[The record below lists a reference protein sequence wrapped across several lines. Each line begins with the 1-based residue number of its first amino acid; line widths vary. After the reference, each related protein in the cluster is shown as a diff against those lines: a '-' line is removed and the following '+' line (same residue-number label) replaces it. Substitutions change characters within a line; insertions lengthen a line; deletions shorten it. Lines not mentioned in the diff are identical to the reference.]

1 MAIVIAG
8 PGRSGTSLLV
18 KILTGCGFVTSGS
31 TWYDDARAGL
41 ESRVQ
46 PAGPLEIFKDPWFHE
61 YAEELD
67 PATIAS
73 IDALIIP
80 VRSRQHAVAS
90 RLVQDRGFQLEEDRT
105 LGTSWRWR
113 TGDRRIP
120 GGIVVGTS
128 AEHVSVALGE
138 GLWDVLEWATRNEVP
153 LRLVHFPRY
162 AQDFA
167 YFWSTLGD
175 IVQLGCG
182 RSSAEATWKRT
193 VDPSS
198 VRLRNETVD
207 PFAHLTKAELVGL
220 VERTRAKLVGEE
232 QARQE
237 SVAALGDLR
246 DESTRLAAQ
255 LEEARVDRER
265 LAGELASIIEHTSA
279 SWLVRARRRMTL
291 SRGSRSLRRIWESG
305 A

>member
-18 KILTGCGFVTSGS
+18 KILTDCGFATSGAAWS
-31 TWYDDARAGL
+31 EDARAGL
-41 ESRVQ
+41 EARFQ
-46 PAGPLEIFKDPWFHE
+46 PGGPLEIFKDPWFHE

-73 IDALIIP
+73 IDVLILPI
-80 VRSRQHAVAS
+80 RSRQHAVAS
-90 RLVQDRGFQLEEDRT
+90 RLVQDRGFELEEDRT

-128 AEHVSVALGE
+128 AEHVSVTLGE
-138 GLWDVLEWATRNEVP
+138 ALWDVLEWATRNEVP
-153 LRLVHFPRY
+153 VRLVHFPRF

-175 IVQLGCG
+175 ILKLGCDRDG
-182 RSSAEATWKRT
+182 AEAAWTRT
-193 VDPSS
+193 IDPSS
-198 VRLRNETVD
+198 VRLGNETVD
-207 PFAHLTKAELVGL
+207 PLAHLTKAELVGL
-220 VERTRAKLVGEE
+220 LERTRAKLAGEK

-237 SVAALGDLR
+237 SLAELGDLR
-246 DESTRLAAQ
+246 VESTRLVVQLKDAQ
-255 LEEARVDRER
+255 ADRER
-265 LAGELASIIEHTSA
+265 LIRELASTNEQAST
-279 SWLVRARRRMTL
+279 SWLAWALRRMTSSRACRPL
-291 SRGSRSLRRIWESG
+291 RGIRGSG